1 MEDLQKL
8 YIMQHWEV
16 RRWEMEKTDGREMQ
30 RVHVKIWHP
39 LIKVPGGRWS
49 LGKRSY

>member
-8 YIMQHWEV
+8 YIMQREV
-16 RRWEMEKTDGREMQ
+16 RRWGTEKTDGREMQ
-30 RVHVKIWHP
+30 RVREKIWYP
-39 LIKVPGGRWS
+39 LIRVPGGRWS